1 MTILNQIRNAG
12 RRQALPPTTIKQ
24 EAWQRPKMMNLFEYI
39 LINCLRKARFILA
52 LVVLNNNVFAKDCIL
67 NIYIAANYLANDT
80 ANSFKS
86 RYECRVEQNFF
97 NENDEMLAKMAAGAS
112 GYDIIVPTSYAVDSL
127 IRMGKLE
134 KLNKTRLPNL
144 KNIDPQFLNPPYDN
158 GNQYS
163 VPYAYDNVMLAY
175 NKDVFKRLGI
185 KADSWAIIFDPKYL
199 KLLKG
204 KITVLNSQ
212 RNVFAAALLY
222 LGKDPNST
230 KREDLDAARN
240 LIERAKPYWAK
251 FDSDTYY
258 RSLLRGNIWVAMSY
272 SVDIFKTIADQ
283 KLASQPVTI
292 EAELQREGNMYELD
306 NLVIPKTAENI
317 DKVYT
322 LINYLLE
329 PSSAIE
335 LSAATGASIM
345 NLPALKNINPEL
357 KQIDWIYP
365 KNMTKMH
372 SFKNYDPKTRVYV
385 NEVWLELQLS

>member
-1 MTILNQIRNAG
+1 MKMLFKLLRQIGFIIALILLG
-12 RRQALPPTTIKQ
+12 S
-24 EAWQRPKMMNLFEYI
+24 
-39 LINCLRKARFILA
+39 
-52 LVVLNNNVFAKDCIL
+52 NVYAKDCII
-67 NIYIAANYLANDT
+67 NIYIAANYLANNTVD
-80 ANSFKS
+80 SFKNK
-86 RYECRVEQNFF
+86 YNCQMEQNFF

-112 GYDIIVPTSYAVDSL
+112 GYDVIVPTSYAVDSL
-127 IRMGKLE
+127 IRMDKLE
-134 KLNKTRLPNL
+134 KLDKSRLSNL
-144 KNIDPQFLNPPYDN
+144 KNIDAQFLNPPYDY

-199 KLLKG
+199 KILKG

-230 KREDLDAARN
+230 NRGDLDAARK

-258 RSLLRGNIWVAMSY
+258 RSLLTGNIWVAMSY
-272 SVDIFKTIADQ
+272 SVDIYKTIADQ
-283 KLASQPVTI
+283 KAAGQKVTL
-292 EAELQREGNMYELD
+292 EAALQREGNMYELD
-306 NLVIPKTAENI
+306 NLVIPKTAGNL
-317 DKVYT
+317 DKIYA

-329 PSSAIE
+329 PSSARE

-345 NLPALKNINPEL
+345 NLPALKSINPEL